1 MEIMRESMTA
11 LAIREGFVEEV
22 NFFSECQNIQKIQK
36 AIP

>member
-22 NFFSECQNIQKIQK
+22 NFFSDMSE
-36 AIP
+36 